1 MANEHYGMVNTAS
14 TSPKNFFAGD
24 FPTVS
29 ETGTAGGDIT
39 EFAPVMKDENGKIVT
54 ITAAKKNDVIG
65 IAAHAAGENE
75 PIAYYQTGEF
85 FADALAMPTGVKSG
99 DIVDALR
106 KVSIFLRG
114 NIETTETTTTTGD

>member
-24 FPTVS
+24 FPTV
-29 ETGTAGGDIT
+29 TDAGTAGGDIA
-39 EFAPVMKDENGKIVT
+39 EYAPVMKDDSGNIVT
-54 ITAAKKNDVIG
+54 ITAEKKDDVIG
-65 IAAHAAGENE
+65 IAAHAAGQDE
-75 PIAYYQTGEF
+75 PIVYYQTGEF
-85 FADALAMPTGVKSG
+85 FADALAMPEGVKSG

-114 NIETTETTTTTGD
+114 DIETTATATTEG

>member
-24 FPTVS
+24 FPTV
-29 ETGTAGGDIT
+29 TDAGTAGGAIK
-39 EFAPVMKDENGKIVT
+39 EFAPVMKDTDGNIVT

-65 IAAHAAGENE
+65 IAAHAAEKDE
-75 PIAYYQTGEF
+75 PVAYYQTGEF
-85 FADALAMPTGVKSG
+85 FADALAMPDGVKSG

-114 NIETTETTTTTGD
+114 EIETTASA